1 MAAQNCTKQST
12 HSDQSLILSEQQT
25 SYLDLGL
32 PITLPAHDGSSFTV
46 QSLHVIYGE
55 FGLQHEMNRIQNM
68 MDFTRKSLIALYK
81 SKLTKDEIRE
91 INSLFETMSRHIEV
105 PFS

>member
-1 MAAQNCTKQST
+1 MAAQNFKKQST
-12 HSDQSLILSEQQT
+12 HSDQSLILSEQQA

-32 PITLPAHDGSSFTV
+32 PVTLPTHDGSSFTV

-55 FGLQHEMNRIQNM
+55 FGLQHEMGLIQNM
-68 MDFTRKSLIALYK
+68 MEFTRKSLIALYK

-91 INSLFETMSRHIEV
+91 INSLFDTMANHIQV
-105 PFS
+105 PLA